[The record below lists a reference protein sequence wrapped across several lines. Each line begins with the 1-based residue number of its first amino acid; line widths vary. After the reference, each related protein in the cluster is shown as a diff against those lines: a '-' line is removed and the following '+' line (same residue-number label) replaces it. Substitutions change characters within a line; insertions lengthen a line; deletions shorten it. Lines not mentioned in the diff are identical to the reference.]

1 VLNDELEINL
11 YPHFIFNI
19 FLTYWSSLFMKRL
32 ILLAIAA
39 TISTAAVAAPETY
52 MIDSN
57 HSMPRFSY
65 SHLGY
70 STQLSRFDKA
80 TGKIVIDR
88 AAKTGSVDV
97 TIDTTSVNT
106 GFALFNEHI
115 QGEDFFNTAKFPTAT
130 FVSKKMNFE
139 GDKPVSIDGTLT
151 IKGVSKPETLTVTSF
166 MCMPHPMLKKDAC
179 GANATVVVK
188 RSDFNMSKHVPYV
201 SDEVTITLPVEAVK
215 Q

>member
-1 VLNDELEINL
+1 MNR
-11 YPHFIFNI
+11 
-19 FLTYWSSLFMKRL
+19 LF
-32 ILLAIAA
+32 LLAIAA
-39 TISTAAVAAPETY
+39 TISTTALAAPETY
-52 MIDSN
+52 VIDSN

-97 TIDTTSVNT
+97 AIDTTSVNT